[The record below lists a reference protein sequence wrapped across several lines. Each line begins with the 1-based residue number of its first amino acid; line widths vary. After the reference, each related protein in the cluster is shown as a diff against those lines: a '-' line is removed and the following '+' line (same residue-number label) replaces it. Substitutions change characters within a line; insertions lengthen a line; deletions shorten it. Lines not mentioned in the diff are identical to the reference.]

1 MGRRVSVN
9 GCGIGVKNWGKERE
23 AAGGVKMALRL
34 SPAPRRALLYQPSGE
49 HPGRFEVL
57 YLLFTGFE
65 SSLGVQTHRGANSG
79 ADRLTDLRVAPATM
93 LTASASFASA
103 AVECWRR

>member
-1 MGRRVSVN
+1 MGRRV
-9 GCGIGVKNWGKERE
+9 KRKWLRDWGKEWE

-34 SPAPRRALLYQPSGE
+34 SPAPRRAVLYQPSGE

-65 SSLGVQTHRGANSG
+65 SSLVDQTFGKANSG
-79 ADRLTDLRVAPATM
+79 PGRLTELRAATGTM
-93 LTASASFASA
+93 MS
-103 AVECWRR
+103 